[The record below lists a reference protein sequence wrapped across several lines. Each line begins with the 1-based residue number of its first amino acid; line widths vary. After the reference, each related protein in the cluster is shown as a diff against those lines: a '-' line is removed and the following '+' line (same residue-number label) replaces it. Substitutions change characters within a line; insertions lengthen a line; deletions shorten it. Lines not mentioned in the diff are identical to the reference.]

1 MGRRNGFPLGPSAPD
16 FLTAKSNDATIPTT
30 GCLSCLAVKIER
42 AWFSSIRSD
51 CANSDV
57 WLRQLDRSSLR
68 CQIGAD
74 KLGLYRLG
82 YPVGRSRLSYHQ
94 PDQRDRK
101 QQRQSKKSYAPAS
114 LHAVFGFAGSVE
126 RTMHGCLHRAEVPHT
141 GIAQGVRRQCDLL
154 HIRRGIAPRDD
165 ARAVSTS
172 NQAPAS
178 LSPQNALIA
187 FGSRFGQRFKRRG
200 IEHDDGPVFEANPV
214 ARRPD
219 P

>member
-1 MGRRNGFPLGPSAPD
+1 MGRRNGFPLGPSAPN

-57 WLRQLDRSSLR
+57 WLRQLDRSNLR
-68 CQIGAD
+68 RQIGAD

-101 QQRQSKKSYAPAS
+101 QQRQSKKSDAPAS
-114 LHAVFGFAGSVE
+114 LNAVFGFAGSVE

-141 GIAQGVRRQCDLL
+141 GIAQGVHRQCDLL

-165 ARAVSTS
+165 ARADIHLESSAGHAVAAKRS
-172 NQAPAS
+172 NRLRILLRPALQAV
-178 LSPQNALIA
+178 
-187 FGSRFGQRFKRRG
+187 G
-200 IEHDDGPVFEANPV
+200 H
-214 ARRPD
+214 
-219 P
+219 